1 MYDWLSKQ
9 TEKELAW
16 GVLTGI
22 RPTKIMMN
30 LLEEGKSEQ
39 DVIDYM
45 KENYRTTDKK
55 ANLGMEIA
63 KREKALLAQLDY
75 KDGYSLYVGIS
86 ILSNYLQLL
95 LLYLAA
101 NSQMERP
108 GRRIFRCLV

>member
-1 MYDWLSKQ
+1 MINQNEVEEYAERKQKKRYVNLKVYDWLSKQ

-63 KREKALLAQLDY
+63 KREK
-75 KDGYSLYVGIS
+75 
-86 ILSNYLQLL
+86 
-95 LLYLAA
+95 
-101 NSQMERP
+101 
-108 GRRIFRCLV
+108 RCWLN